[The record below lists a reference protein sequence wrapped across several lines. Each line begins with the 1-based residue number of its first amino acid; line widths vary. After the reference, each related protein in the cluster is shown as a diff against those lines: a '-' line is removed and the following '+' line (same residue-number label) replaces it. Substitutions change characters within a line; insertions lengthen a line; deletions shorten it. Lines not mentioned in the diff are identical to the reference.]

1 MSRRKKKPKPS
12 HGHDLH
18 HLLFTRKNW
27 DKGYKLLLRRAF
39 VYELPLGVHQKLHAT
54 VRPVP
59 PIEEDEAK
67 RIWEDFKQ
75 VDYEM
80 NIFEALEWLRLHS
93 PNSAFAIAMIEQQGF
108 LQNNL

>member
-1 MSRRKKKPKPS
+1 MSRRKQKTRPS

-18 HLLFTRKNW
+18 HLLFTRKCW

-39 VYELPLGVHQKLHAT
+39 VYDLPLEVHQKLHAT

-59 PIEEDEAK
+59 PLDEDEAK
-67 RIWEDFKQ
+67 RLWEDFKQ
-75 VDYEM
+75 VDHEM
-80 NIFEALEWLRLHS
+80 SIFEAFEWLRNNA
-93 PNSAFAIAMIEQQGF
+93 PNSDFAIAMIEQQGF